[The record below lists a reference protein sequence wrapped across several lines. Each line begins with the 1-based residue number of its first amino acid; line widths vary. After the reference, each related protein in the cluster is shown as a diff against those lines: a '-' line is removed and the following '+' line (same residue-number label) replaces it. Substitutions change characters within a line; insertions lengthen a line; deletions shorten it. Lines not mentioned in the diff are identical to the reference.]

1 MPSGRHVLKIR
12 AVKTSKQIE
21 ERANKV
27 TQKLA
32 CSSAPSE
39 VRPQDRNGHN
49 LESRHSVPTFFETI
63 NCCLQDKQ
71 DSLFYKKISIALRGL
86 YQTIFLVLL

>member
-1 MPSGRHVLKIR
+1 MPSGRHVLKRR

-39 VRPQDRNGHN
+39 VRPQDRNGNN

-63 NCCLQDKQ
+63 NCCLQDNRTTYFIRK
-71 DSLFYKKISIALRGL
+71 FR
-86 YQTIFLVLL
+86 